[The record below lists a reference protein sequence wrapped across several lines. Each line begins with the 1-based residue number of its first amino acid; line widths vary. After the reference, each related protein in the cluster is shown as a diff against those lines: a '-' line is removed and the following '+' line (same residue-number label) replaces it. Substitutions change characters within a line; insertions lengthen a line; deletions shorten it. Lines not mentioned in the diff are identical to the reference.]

1 MNKKKK
7 KFEFSKIIIF
17 IAGIVELAIILFS
30 CFMVWRTGDTS
41 ILGYLIPSVSIVSS
55 TGVAFYFNKAKLENK
70 IKLMNSL
77 GIDMTE
83 NAFNIY

>member
-1 MNKKKK
+1 MMRKKKRM
-7 KFEFSKIIIF
+7 EFSKIIIF

-41 ILGYLIPSVSIVSS
+41 ILGYLIPSVSVVSS

-70 IKLMNSL
+70 IKLMKSL
-77 GIDMTE
+77 GVDMTE
-83 NAFNIY
+83 NSFNII